1 MLNQLSWLTLQTRRK
16 LSRLQTLHKVFYL
29 VFYQQISLPT
39 YQHHDPRDSTIHQ
52 ERIWGG
58 GVFGA
63 LKHPPPK
70 FYNEQTRKLLEA
82 VVQVQLHFIHMYGQ

>member
-1 MLNQLSWLTLQTRRK
+1 M
-16 LSRLQTLHKVFYL
+16 SRADL
-29 VFYQQISLPT
+29 V
-39 YQHHDPRDSTIHQ
+39 
-52 ERIWGG
+52 

-63 LKHPPPK
+63 LKHPPSK